1 MKRQDTKPIM
11 TVLLEKAFAE
21 VARLSDPE
29 QDALAG
35 WILEEIAAERRWDD
49 AFAGSCDLLQQM
61 ASEALAEHRAGKSE
75 VLDPDTL

>member
-1 MKRQDTKPIM
+1 M

-35 WILEEIAAERRWDD
+35 WILEEIASERRWDA
-49 AFAGSCDLLQQM
+49 AFADSRDLLQEM
-61 ASEALAEHRAGKSE
+61 ASEALDEYRAGKTE
-75 VLDPDTL
+75 VLDPETL

>member
-1 MKRQDTKPIM
+1 M

-35 WILEEIAAERRWDD
+35 WILEEIASERRWDH
-49 AFAGSCDLLQQM
+49 AFAESHELLQQM
-61 ASEALAEHRAGKSE
+61 ASEAWVEHSAGKSE
-75 VLDPDTL
+75 VLDPETL